1 MTCSEQVCSE
11 KWKMK
16 KYDVAALGTMDWL
29 YEKRQNN
36 PIFEANPGVR
46 ALQCAADASKAGGKT
61 AFSS

>member
-1 MTCSEQVCSE
+1 
-11 KWKMK
+11 MK
-16 KYDVAALGTMDWL
+16 KYDVAALGTMDWF
-29 YEKRQNN
+29 YGKRQNN